1 MHDCGWP
8 RVKELTSRLVQV
20 ERGGEQGCFS
30 IGSQGLG
37 LACTEQ
43 GSEAGGG
50 CKQDALP
57 TNSRSQGRLG
67 RDHEHWGVGSTK
79 VRRVCVGRGPTGVGL
94 CVCSWNLLTD
104 QFQATRTALG
114 VSDVAVG
121 GPPAALLAEPDSRS
135 ALMANMPIQKG
146 RDEARP
152 CLGPLAMNAP
162 MSVTNVNAMMNL
174 DGGKGGCWRGALRS
188 GLTLGCCQRKNPL
201 HCTSAQCQRCHGTV
215 GHTLAPL
222 GADSR

>member
-1 MHDCGWP
+1 MRFEPGRTMHDCGWP

-174 DGGKGGCWRGALRS
+174 EVRPDPGVLPTKKPFALHFSAMPTVPWYRWPHTRS
-188 GLTLGCCQRKNPL
+188 TG
-201 HCTSAQCQRCHGTV
+201 
-215 GHTLAPL
+215 
-222 GADSR
+222 SR